1 MTSRTDEQIDRSR
14 YRLAALLGRTRGKV
28 YIAAALLTGK
38 AQRSPNTAEAHAHKL
53 LLETLAEI
61 DGWAIDAGAAVGID
75 ASTLTRDGPNGQ
87 ATKETPPAPA
97 PAGGRSDLRAGGEAQ
112 AGQAADALPG

>member
-28 YIAAALLTGK
+28 YIAAALLAGK

-75 ASTLTRDGPNGQ
+75 ASTLTKDGQNGQ
-87 ATKETPPAPA
+87 TTQDAKAPA
-97 PAGGRSDLRAGGEAQ
+97 AGSRSDLRAGGEAQ
-112 AGQAADALPG
+112 AGQAADALPR